1 MNIVSTKFQSFGIY
15 LGALQPGRLPQLPC
29 CVPLNDID
37 SLIVH
42 KMSLM
47 APFRLPP
54 VSSPRWA
61 VPSEQS
67 QNGVNPTWNTYL
79 QELHVILSNSMAS
92 LLELPAL
99 GPGQY

>member
-54 VSSPRWA
+54 VSSPQWA
-61 VPSEQS
+61 APSEQS
-67 QNGVNPTWNTYL
+67 QNGVNPTWDL
-79 QELHVILSNSMAS
+79 GVIMNL
-92 LLELPAL
+92 
-99 GPGQY
+99 